1 MGVECFKADLHI
13 HTCLSPCGHLEMSPR
28 KIVESALERGLDII
42 AITDHNTTR
51 NVRPCVEIGDEL
63 GLYVVAGCEVN
74 TQEEVHCLCSPA
86 YGRLL
91 IPNCVAR
98 CCSSHCPDLAQ
109 TRQSKG

>member
-42 AITDHNTTR
+42 AITDHNDPQR
-51 NVRPCVEIGDEL
+51 ASLREIGDEL

-74 TQEEVHCLCSPA
+74 TQEGGPLSLFSPISTW
-86 YGRLL
+86 RLSRNTWMQRSRIL
-91 IPNCVAR
+91 PMILYSLDIR
-98 CCSSHCPDLAQ
+98 WL
-109 TRQSKG
+109 